1 MVEPLFAL
9 LMINVG
15 LFVSWLRAFLSCLVR
30 LSVLLCLCLCS
41 FMISNLILCRNVS
54 SVPLSDSLSGLGY
67 VCFFILNI
75 IYILKKMKCYLAVVQ
90 LAMVL
95 TGILSMIVQKGIG
108 VESDL

>member
-67 VCFFILNI
+67 VCFFILNGS
-75 IYILKKMKCYLAVVQ
+75 LFLVCYGLW
-90 LAMVL
+90 
-95 TGILSMIVQKGIG
+95 
-108 VESDL
+108 